1 MTQNKTA
8 MWIAIYAFLFLLGW
22 GLTYLA
28 YVQYQ
33 KTSKLLA
40 SGIRT
45 TATVTDLIESR
56 DSDGTTYSP
65 VFEFTDKSMTKRTF
79 TSSIRSRPAAYK
91 VGEKVK
97 IVYDQKNT
105 EDVKTISFWGL
116 YRGSII
122 LLMISAPLLI
132 VGGSYLLYITK

>member
-1 MTQNKTA
+1 
-8 MWIAIYAFLFLLGW
+8 MWIALYTFLFLLGW
-22 GLTYLA
+22 GLTYIA
-28 YVQYQ
+28 YIQYQ
-33 KTSKLLA
+33 KTSVLLA
-40 SGIRT
+40 LGIRT
-45 TATVTDLIESR
+45 TATVTALIESR

-97 IVYDQKNT
+97 IVYGQKNI

-116 YRGSII
+116 YRGSVI
-122 LLMISAPLLI
+122 LLMIAAPLLI
-132 VGGSYLLYITK
+132 VGGSYLLYISK